1 MASGVAAESI
11 LFIGAIIAA
20 TAVAGVLTGVT
31 QVVSNDVRSQGELRA
46 DALRS
51 DITIINDP
59 AAVAASPA
67 LILYLKNTGSTSL
80 HAPDTSIIVDGAL
93 ATTVSYDVL
102 GSADDE
108 AWPPGSVVQATVTV
122 SLGSGDH
129 RVRAINGPGAT
140 AQFTWSD

>member
-20 TAVAGVLTGVT
+20 TAVAGVITGVT
-31 QVVSNDVRSQGELRA
+31 QVVANDVRSQGELRA

-51 DITIINDP
+51 DITFLNDP
-59 AAVAASPA
+59 AAVTTSPS

-80 HAPDTSIIVDGAL
+80 NAPDTSIVVDGAL
-93 ATTVSYDVL
+93 ASVVSYDVL

-108 AWPPGSVVQATVTV
+108 TWPPGTVVQATVTV
-122 SLGSGDH
+122 TLASGDH
-129 RVRAINGPGAT
+129 RVRVTAGAGAA
-140 AQFTWSD
+140 AQFVWSD